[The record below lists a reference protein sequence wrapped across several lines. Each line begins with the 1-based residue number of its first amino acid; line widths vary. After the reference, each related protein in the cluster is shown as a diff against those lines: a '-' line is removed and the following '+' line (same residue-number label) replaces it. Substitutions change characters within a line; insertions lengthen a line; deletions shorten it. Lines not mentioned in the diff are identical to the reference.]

1 MKKSYKKHLGAGMA
15 VLITIFF
22 LLVVYVGTGL
32 EISRLIKEKES
43 LKSQIRLSID
53 ENVALTARYQ
63 YLCLEEFIVPKAM
76 AIGLTLP
83 EEEPLEIRIQKRE
96 IERLEQAVNG
106 KE

>member
-1 MKKSYKKHLGAGMA
+1 MRKSYKKHLGAGIA
-15 VLITIFF
+15 VMITTFF
-22 LLVVYVGTGL
+22 LLVVYVGAGL

-43 LKSQIRLSID
+43 LKSQIRLNID

-83 EEEPLEIRIQKRE
+83 EEKPSEIRIQKRE
-96 IERLEQAVNG
+96 IERLEQVLNG
-106 KE
+106 KK